1 MTGAPRRGSIPE
13 QWDCGGAAR
22 RRNRMGEVV
31 EIAEEAKK
39 YDREWLL
46 FEVTEADEQQ
56 WPVRGRLLC
65 HAKNRDEVYEV
76 AMEHRNADLG
86 LQFIFAGDPIPD
98 DMYVV
103 L

>member
-1 MTGAPRRGSIPE
+1 MSETVNIVEE
-13 QWDCGGAAR
+13 Q
-22 RRNRMGEVV
+22 
-31 EIAEEAKK
+31 KK

-46 FEVTEADEQQ
+46 FEVTEADERQ
-56 WPVRGRLLC
+56 WPVKGRLLC

-76 AMEHRNADLG
+76 AMEHRNEDLG
-86 LQFIFAGDPIPD
+86 LQFIFTGDPIPD